1 MTHQLAPQVRRF
13 YDGGTLEEAPD
24 ASAPPVVSLER
35 TEGME
40 EPDDFRMVRRLAYL
54 DREVG
59 ELLVPAD
66 PRTFTTDLASV
77 PSVFAWLVPRSGDHL
92 PAALLHDGLVSW
104 PPDPPSYIS
113 TRGVEVD
120 VEEANRV
127 FRDAMVDTGSGLVR
141 RWLMWTAVTLAVMV
155 RGDRTWSAAQ
165 TWRWRATSLG
175 TLLVLTVL
183 GLWATADLVDID
195 LPLLGGVPWMGEGAL
210 WTRLLTG
217 AAGAIVVPL
226 VLAQLWG
233 RFRTAG
239 MIAGTALA
247 LLLHVT
253 LAVIAL
259 TGLYRALE
267 WLCARAPTVALVLAA
282 VIAVAALVVFVGA
295 L

>member
-1 MTHQLAPQVRRF
+1 
-13 YDGGTLEEAPD
+13 
-24 ASAPPVVSLER
+24 
-35 TEGME
+35 
-40 EPDDFRMVRRLAYL
+40 
-54 DREVG
+54 
-59 ELLVPAD
+59 
-66 PRTFTTDLASV
+66 
-77 PSVFAWLVPRSGDHL
+77 
-92 PAALLHDGLVSW
+92 
-104 PPDPPSYIS
+104 
-113 TRGVEVD
+113 
-120 VEEANRV
+120 
-127 FRDAMVDTGSGLVR
+127 
-141 RWLMWTAVTLAVMV
+141 MWTAVTLAVMV

-267 WLCARAPTVALVLAA
+267 WLCARAPTVALALAA

>member
-24 ASAPPVVSLER
+24 PSAPPVVALER
-35 TEGME
+35 TAEME
-40 EPDDFRMVRRLAYL
+40 EPDDFRMVRRIAYL
-54 DREVG
+54 DRELG

-66 PRTFTTDLASV
+66 PSTFTTDLASV
-77 PSVFAWLVPRSGDHL
+77 PSVFAWLIPRSGHHL

-104 PPDPPSYIS
+104 PPEPPAYLS
-113 TRGVEVD
+113 TRGIEVD

-127 FRDAMVDTGSGLVR
+127 FRDAMADTGAGLVR

-155 RGDRTWSAAQ
+155 RGDRTWSRAQ
-165 TWRWRATSLG
+165 TWRWRVASVGSLV
-175 TLLVLTVL
+175 VLTVL
-183 GLWATADLVDID
+183 GLWTTADLVDLD
-195 LPLLGGVPWMGEGAL
+195 LPLVGGVPWMGEGAL
-210 WTRLLTG
+210 GMRLATG
-217 AAGAIVVPL
+217 AAGAIAIPL

-253 LAVIAL
+253 LAVAAL

-267 WLCARAPTVALVLAA
+267 WLCARAPTVALALAA
-282 VIAVAALVVFVGA
+282 VMAVAALVVFVGA